1 MRESTDFRNNFKRDW
16 IMKTLNYVLLAALL
30 LVIFTYAAR
39 AEKIE
44 VVSLCPPFTGDW
56 SCINA
61 TQTVSDEV
69 KLAHYQVL
77 KVKIKRLKLKKPR
90 KVIITDLYST
100 RGRLNRPTFKNGV
113 LTFPTGGCPSDIK
126 AVIEVLKN
134 G

>member
-1 MRESTDFRNNFKRDW
+1 
-16 IMKTLNYVLLAALL
+16 MKEKIAYILTAALL
-30 LVIFTYAAR
+30 CAVMLGISSAH
-39 AEKIE
+39 AERIE
-44 VVSLCPPFTGDW
+44 INSPCPPFTGDW

-77 KVKIKRLKLKKPR
+77 KAKIKKLKLKKPR
-90 KVIITDLYST
+90 KVIISDLYSMS
-100 RGRLNRPTFKNGV
+100 GRFNRPTFKNGV

-126 AVIEVLKN
+126 AAIEALKN